1 MYDLMLSNILFM
13 RHGQAALYA
22 DQDHQRSLT
31 EEGRKE
37 VRKTGEGLVEILSEI
52 KPSHLLILVSDARRT
67 QQTWGELKMMMDDV
81 DIAQHSV
88 MVLST
93 LYLASSDRIYNV
105 ILEALTCDES
115 KTTLLLIGHNPGCSN
130 FVNHLVGAHLSLQT
144 AQLVHLAQRE
154 DSRRWM
160 LCSQVLPR

>member
-1 MYDLMLSNILFM
+1 MLFRS
-13 RHGQAALYA
+13 ALYA

-31 EEGRKE
+31 QAGRKE
-37 VRKTGEGLVEILSEI
+37 VRKAGGKLVEILSEV
-52 KPSHLLILVSDARRT
+52 KPIYFLILVSDALRT
-67 QQTWGELKMMMDDV
+67 QQTWDELKMMMDDAG
-81 DIAQHSV
+81 IAQYSV